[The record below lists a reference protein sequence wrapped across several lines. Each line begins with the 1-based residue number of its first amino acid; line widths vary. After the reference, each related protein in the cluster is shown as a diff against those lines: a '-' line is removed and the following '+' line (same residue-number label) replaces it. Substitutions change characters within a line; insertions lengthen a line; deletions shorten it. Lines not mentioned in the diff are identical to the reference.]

1 MGVKRTIPF
10 FGSFRALV
18 REISV
23 QFSLFFLVFEPGH
36 HICNRPSA
44 ILINL
49 ALVFDH
55 ALNVVLARPRKVM

>member
-36 HICNRPSA
+36 HLQISCNIKLTFVIDQVPFL
-44 ILINL
+44 LI
-49 ALVFDH
+49 
-55 ALNVVLARPRKVM
+55 